1 LEQLLNDYVK
11 QLKKITK
18 PIVIL
23 LKFYVYSRKTSLDNG
38 LKDDKL
44 FLDTLKVLLESTIH
58 EKQGIRKESGKAF
71 QFMLRVGHTDYRRK
85 ASRASPASST
95 ASTLFA
101 TSTSRTGSFS
111 LKEPN
116 ILGIC

>member
-18 PIVIL
+18 PIVTL
-23 LKFYVYSRKTSLDNG
+23 LKFFVYARKNSLQNG

-44 FLDTLKVLLESTIH
+44 FLETLKVLLESTIY

-71 QFMLRVGHTDYRRK
+71 QFMLRV
-85 ASRASPASST
+85 
-95 ASTLFA
+95 
-101 TSTSRTGSFS
+101 
-111 LKEPN
+111 
-116 ILGIC
+116 C